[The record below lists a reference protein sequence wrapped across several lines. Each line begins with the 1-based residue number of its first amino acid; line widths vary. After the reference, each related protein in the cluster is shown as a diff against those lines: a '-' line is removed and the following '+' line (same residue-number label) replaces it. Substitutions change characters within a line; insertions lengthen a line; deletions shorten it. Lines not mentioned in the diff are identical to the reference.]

1 VRAPILLQVLGIYHY
16 EILGAVHQYCSTN
29 TIPYKPVKG
38 EMVCTQFSSDQ
49 VWYRAEV
56 EDVIVDKYCVQY
68 VDFGNREIV
77 TEEVIR
83 KIDPQLVLL
92 QLPSLLLECFLQI
105 GYPVRAPILL
115 QVLGI
120 DHLCICHLQ

>member
-1 VRAPILLQVLGIYHY
+1 LN

-56 EDVIVDKYCVQY
+56 EDVSLIAFVEYNNGSIISIL
-68 VDFGNREIV
+68 F
-77 TEEVIR
+77 
-83 KIDPQLVLL
+83 LVY
-92 QLPSLLLECFLQI
+92 I
-105 GYPVRAPILL
+105 TT
-115 QVLGI
+115 
-120 DHLCICHLQ
+120 